1 MEIKDEEKIREALE
15 EKTWNEVMTHD
26 SWSVFKIMSEFVHGY
41 ETLSNIGPCVSI
53 FGSARLKPENKYY
66 KEAEHLAYM
75 LVKEGFGIITGGGPG
90 IMEAGNKGAHYGN
103 GKSVGLNIK
112 LPHEQHANPFIDA
125 DKSINFDYFYIRKT
139 MFLRYSQGF
148 VVFPGGF
155 GTLDEMSEAL
165 TLIQTNKLVRFPIVL
180 VGHEFWDKLVD
191 WFKGTLLANGL
202 IAEEDLNIFHI
213 VDTAEEAAEI
223 ICDFYKQFV
232 LKPNF

>member
-1 MEIKDEEKIREALE
+1 
-15 EKTWNEVMTHD
+15 
-26 SWSVFKIMSEFVHGY
+26 
-41 ETLSNIGPCVSI
+41 
-53 FGSARLKPENKYY
+53 
-66 KEAEHLAYM
+66 
-75 LVKEGFGIITGGGPG
+75 
-90 IMEAGNKGAHYGN
+90 MEAGNKGAHYGN

-180 VGHEFWDKLVD
+180 VGHEFWEKLVD